1 MIKKFKSLFLALSML
16 FVAATPAIIVPAI
29 VSAQVNINQ
38 GLCSGTNFD
47 LSGTG
52 GGNCASGATT
62 SSFNTL
68 LAEIVNIFSAI
79 VGVIAVIMII
89 VGGLRY
95 ITSGG
100 DSSRVGAAKTTILYA
115 LVGLVVVALAQ
126 LIVHFVLN
134 QAQTVTSGGSA
145 G

>member
-1 MIKKFKSLFLALSML
+1 MIRKLKSLGIVLSML
-16 FVAATPAIIVPAI
+16 FVAATPAVVVPSIAF
-29 VSAQVNINQ
+29 ATANIDSN
-38 GLCSGTNFD
+38 LCSGTNFD
-47 LSGTG
+47 LTG
-52 GGNCASGATT
+52 GSASCASGAST
-62 SSFNTL
+62 SNFNTL
-68 LAEIVNIFSAI
+68 LAQIVNIFSAI

-126 LIVHFVLN
+126 LIVHFVLG
-134 QAQTVTSGGSA
+134 QAQTVTGGSSA